1 MRGML
6 FKLKIC
12 GEILMYIPISKPYF
26 DNEDKK
32 GILEPL
38 ESGWVVQGPKVNAF
52 EKKIVDFTKSKFAI
66 ATSNCTTALHLG
78 LVALGI
84 QRGDKVIV
92 PSFTYV
98 ASVNAIEYIGA
109 IPIFCDIDLKT
120 FNIDIQQLIKII
132 EEQKDIKAIM
142 PINLFGL
149 CADMVKIME
158 IAKKYNLKIIE
169 DSACGFDSWIK
180 DRHSGTFG
188 DCGCFSFHPRKAIT
202 TGEGGMLITDSEK
215 IALRVKILRDHGAGK
230 SDLQRHNDKNG
241 FLLPNFDVLGYNYR
255 MTDLQGALG
264 NSQMDKAGE
273 IMQKRRNIAKEYD
286 SALSDIEQLIL
297 PNTPKGY
304 IHGYQ
309 SYVCIFGGKESLESC
324 NIQTIDSISKKRNL
338 FMRELENKGIA
349 TRQGSHA
356 VHTLGYYKDKYRI
369 AEKDYLQSYKAD
381 RLSVSLPLYPQM
393 TEIEL
398 EYIIKTIKEIL

>member
-1 MRGML
+1 
-6 FKLKIC
+6 
-12 GEILMYIPISKPYF
+12 MYIPISKPYF
-26 DNEDKK
+26 DDEDKK

-38 ESGWVVQGPKVNAF
+38 ESGWVVQGPKVNVF
-52 EKKIVDFTKSKFAI
+52 EGKFANFTKSKFAI

-98 ASVNAIEYIGA
+98 ASANAIEYIGA
-109 IPIFCDIDLKT
+109 IPVFCDIDLTT

-149 CADMVKIME
+149 CADMIKIME

-169 DSACGFDSWIK
+169 DSACGFDSWIG

-202 TGEGGMLITDSEK
+202 TGEGGMLITDNEE
-215 IALRVKILRDHGAGK
+215 IALKVKMLRDHGAGK

-273 IMQKRRNIAKEYD
+273 IMQERRNIAKQYD
-286 SALSDIEQLIL
+286 SALSGVEQLIL
-297 PNTPKGY
+297 PSTPKGY
-304 IHGYQ
+304 IHSYQ

-324 NIQTIDSISKKRNL
+324 NIHTIDSINEKRNL

-356 VHTLGYYKDKYRI
+356 VHTLGYYKNKYRI
-369 AEKDYLQSYKAD
+369 VEKDYLQSYKAD

-393 TEIEL
+393 TEMEL
-398 EYIIKTIKEIL
+398 EYVIKTIKEIL

>member
-1 MRGML
+1 M
-6 FKLKIC
+6 FKLKIY
-12 GEILMYIPISKPYF
+12 GEVSMNIPISKPYF
-26 DNEDKK
+26 DDEDKK

-98 ASVNAIEYIGA
+98 ASANAIEYIGA
-109 IPIFCDIDLKT
+109 TPIFCDIDLKT

-149 CADMVKIME
+149 CTDMIKIME

-180 DRHSGTFG
+180 DKHSGTFG

-202 TGEGGMLITDSEK
+202 TGEGGMLITDREE
-215 IALRVKILRDHGAGK
+215 IALRVKMLRDHGAGK

-264 NSQMDKAGE
+264 NSQMDKAQD
-273 IMQKRRNIAKEYD
+273 IMQKRRSIAKRYD
-286 SALSDIEQLIL
+286 SALSGIEQLIL
-297 PNTPKGY
+297 PSAPKGY

-309 SYVCIFGGKESLESC
+309 SYVCIFGGKESLKSH
-324 NIQTIDSISKKRNL
+324 NIQIIDSISEKRNL
-338 FMRELENKGIA
+338 FMRELSNKGIA

-356 VHTLGYYKDKYRI
+356 VHTLGYYKNKYHI

-393 TEIEL
+393 TEMEL
-398 EYIIKTIKEIL
+398 EYVIKTIKEIL

>member
-1 MRGML
+1 ML
-6 FKLKIC
+6 FKLKIY
-12 GEILMYIPISKPYF
+12 GEVSMNIPISKPYF
-26 DNEDKK
+26 DDEDKK

-98 ASVNAIEYIGA
+98 ASANAIEYIGA
-109 IPIFCDIDLKT
+109 TPIFCDIDLKT

-149 CADMVKIME
+149 CTDMIKIME

-180 DRHSGTFG
+180 DKHSGTFG

-202 TGEGGMLITDSEK
+202 TGEGGMLITDREE
-215 IALRVKILRDHGAGK
+215 IALRVKMLRDHGAGK

-264 NSQMDKAGE
+264 NSQMDKAQD
-273 IMQKRRNIAKEYD
+273 IMQKRRSIAKRYD
-286 SALSDIEQLIL
+286 SALLGIEQLIL
-297 PNTPKGY
+297 PSAPKGY

-309 SYVCIFGGKESLESC
+309 SYVCIFGGKESLKSH
-324 NIQTIDSISKKRNL
+324 NIQIIDSISEKRNL
-338 FMRELENKGIA
+338 FMRELSNKGIA

-356 VHTLGYYKDKYRI
+356 VHTLGYYKNKYHI

-393 TEIEL
+393 TEMEL
-398 EYIIKTIKEIL
+398 EYVIKTIKEIL

>member
-1 MRGML
+1 
-6 FKLKIC
+6 
-12 GEILMYIPISKPYF
+12 MYIPISKPYF
-26 DNEDKK
+26 DDEDKK

-52 EKKIVDFTKSKFAI
+52 EGKFANFTKSKFAI

-98 ASVNAIEYIGA
+98 ASANAIEYIGA
-109 IPIFCDIDLKT
+109 IPVFCDIDLTT

-149 CADMVKIME
+149 CADMIKIME

-169 DSACGFDSWIK
+169 DSACGFDSWIG

-202 TGEGGMLITDSEK
+202 TGEGGMLITDNEE
-215 IALRVKILRDHGAGK
+215 IALKVKMLRDHGAGK

-273 IMQKRRNIAKEYD
+273 IMQERRNIAKQYD
-286 SALSDIEQLIL
+286 SALSGVEQLIL
-297 PNTPKGY
+297 PSTPKGY
-304 IHGYQ
+304 IHSYQ

-324 NIQTIDSISKKRNL
+324 NIHTIDSINEKRNL

-356 VHTLGYYKDKYRI
+356 VHTLGYYKNKYHI

-398 EYIIKTIKEIL
+398 EYVVKTIKEIL

>member
-1 MRGML
+1 
-6 FKLKIC
+6 
-12 GEILMYIPISKPYF
+12 MYIPISKPYF
-26 DNEDKK
+26 DDEDKK

-52 EKKIVDFTKSKFAI
+52 EGKFANFTKSKFAI

-98 ASVNAIEYIGA
+98 ASANAIEYIGA
-109 IPIFCDIDLKT
+109 IPVFCDIDLTT

-149 CADMVKIME
+149 CADMIKIME

-169 DSACGFDSWIK
+169 DSACGFDSWIG

-202 TGEGGMLITDSEK
+202 TGEGGMLITDNEE
-215 IALRVKILRDHGAGK
+215 IALKVKMLRDHGAGK

-273 IMQKRRNIAKEYD
+273 IMQERRNIAKQYD
-286 SALSDIEQLIL
+286 SALSGVEQLIL
-297 PNTPKGY
+297 PSTPKGY
-304 IHGYQ
+304 IHSYQ

-324 NIQTIDSISKKRNL
+324 NIHTIDSINEKRNL

-356 VHTLGYYKDKYRI
+356 VHTLGYYKNKYRI
-369 AEKDYLQSYKAD
+369 VEKDYLQSYKAD

-393 TEIEL
+393 TEMEL
-398 EYIIKTIKEIL
+398 EYVIKTIKEIL

>member
-1 MRGML
+1 
-6 FKLKIC
+6 
-12 GEILMYIPISKPYF
+12 MYIPISKPYF
-26 DNEDKK
+26 DDEDKK

-52 EKKIVDFTKSKFAI
+52 EGKFANFTKSKFAV

-98 ASVNAIEYIGA
+98 ASANAIEYIGA
-109 IPIFCDIDLKT
+109 IPVFCDIDLTT
-120 FNIDIQQLIKII
+120 FNVDIQQLIKII

-142 PINLFGL
+142 PVNLFGL
-149 CADMVKIME
+149 CADMIKIIE

-169 DSACGFDSWIK
+169 DSACGFDSWIGDK
-180 DRHSGTFG
+180 HSGTFG

-202 TGEGGMLITDSEK
+202 TGEGGMLITDNEE
-215 IALRVKILRDHGAGK
+215 IALKVQTLRSHGAGK

-255 MTDLQGALG
+255 MTDFQGALG
-264 NSQMDKAGE
+264 NSQMDKARE
-273 IMQKRRNIAKEYD
+273 IMQKRRSIAKQYD
-286 SALSDIEQLIL
+286 SALSGIEQLIL
-297 PNTPKGY
+297 PSTSEGY
-304 IHGYQ
+304 THSYQ
-309 SYVCIFGGKESLESC
+309 SYVCIFGGKESLESQ
-324 NIQTIDSISKKRNL
+324 NIQTIDSINKKRNL

-356 VHTLGYYKDKYRI
+356 VHTLGYYKNKYHI
-369 AEKDYLQSYKAD
+369 LEKDYLQSYKAD

-393 TEIEL
+393 TEMEL
-398 EYIIKTIKEIL
+398 EYIIKTIKETL